1 MFVILALSMLDG
13 CLLDTHKQN
22 SGRDDDPSQLT
33 TGSQSTATDFGRAHF
48 RKNTTP
54 QLLTKVPPPR
64 MAGSNMYDRL
74 EGGLGAQIG
83 QARRK
88 KWKKYAIITGLVI
101 GVLWFAA
108 PRGESYIWNKSKGA
122 VFLQSPWHSCVQG
135 A

>member
-1 MFVILALSMLDG
+1 MLDG
-13 CLLDTHKQN
+13 RLLDTHKQN

-33 TGSQSTATDFGRAHF
+33 IESQSTATNFGRVHS

-54 QLLTKVPPPR
+54 QLFTKVPPQR
-64 MAGSNMYDRL
+64 MAGSNMFDRL

-88 KWKKYAIITGLVI
+88 KWKKYAIIAGLVI

-108 PRGESYIWNKSKGA
+108 PRGESYIWNKNKGV
-122 VFLQSPWHSCVQG
+122 VFLQSPWHSCAQG